1 MAYIAMA
8 AAFLFGFGVG
18 ALIFRRGSGGG
29 SERKAAETYEAGEKE
44 AFDLLLG
51 YNADIAYGVKRMED

>member
-8 AAFLFGFGVG
+8 AAFLLGFGAG
-18 ALIFRRGSGGG
+18 ALLFRRGSGEGL
-29 SERKAAETYEAGEKE
+29 ERRAAAYEAGEKE

-51 YNADIAYGVKRMED
+51 YNADIAYGVKQMED